1 MELGTD
7 DDFNALKKAS
17 LIDLKKDI
25 IKGVE
30 LIRNHEGR
38 LVVKIKDF
46 FSNEIEVLV
55 GYRSAEHIENQNGL
69 TKSLED
75 SAFIVLFNGLG
86 EKLRFITNLY
96 TEVRHIF
103 NFPITDQQQRELE
116 EIKNILVKKG
126 LRI

>member
-1 MELGTD
+1 MELGRD

-30 LIRNHEGR
+30 LITTDEGR
-38 LVVKIKDF
+38 SVVKIKDF